1 MTFIRIVSFLLLSSV
16 VWDVC
21 VRFYFLQKGMDKKN
35 NLRDLVW
42 QVSILSSGNTP
53 NLMFASDYS
62 ATTVVSAQVLSQTVS
77 WQQESSTTHVVSQQ
91 ESVAQESAHSA
102 LLVLP
107 PQDAKDTATIAANMN
122 TNFFIFVFFLN

>member
-1 MTFIRIVSFLLLSSV
+1 MCVPSFISFRK
-16 VWDVC
+16 VWA
-21 VRFYFLQKGMDKKN
+21 KN
-35 NLRDLVW
+35 NLRDLVR

-62 ATTVVSAQVLSQTVS
+62 ATTVVSAQALSHTVS
-77 WQQESSTTHVVSQQ
+77 PQQESSTTHVVSQQ

>member
-1 MTFIRIVSFLLLSSV
+1 MVECAFPLLFPSE
-16 VWDVC
+16 
-21 VRFYFLQKGMDKKN
+21 RYGQKN
-35 NLRDLVW
+35 NLRDLVR

-62 ATTVVSAQVLSQTVS
+62 ATTVVSTQALSHTVS
-77 WQQESSTTHVVSQQ
+77 PQQESSTTHVVSQQ

-122 TNFFIFVFFLN
+122 TNFFIFVFFFKLKK